1 MADEKRT
8 RARRWSL
15 LLPRPPRR
23 KIPAG
28 RPRPLR
34 RSRRPKKNASP
45 GMEEKPDPTETVID
59 LAAARKAVKE
69 KKTYDKDTVKPIL
82 KCSICNGEQV
92 AGFKDIRTGKFEE
105 VMLIRDK
112 NDLDDFMGQYG
123 IREISKEY

>member
-1 MADEKRT
+1 MRHILGLGKE
-8 RARRWSL
+8 L
-15 LLPRPPRR
+15 
-23 KIPAG
+23 
-28 RPRPLR
+28 
-34 RSRRPKKNASP
+34 
-45 GMEEKPDPTETVID
+45 
-59 LAAARKAVKE
+59 KE

-123 IREISKEY
+123 ISEISTDY